1 MTLHDETM
9 PPDATALAHPASGGS
24 DAGSRHDRAVGNL
37 ASRVYPDGDDARTDP
52 WSIDLERIQFSPYFS
67 RLSAVTQVVSPSI
80 GGAPVHNRL
89 THTLKVSA
97 IARVVALQLNTRS
110 RRAGEGDVCNA
121 TVVEA
126 AAYAHDLGH
135 PPFGHLGEST
145 LDRLAREELG
155 LPDGFEGNAQTY
167 RILTALDVVENA
179 PRGLNLTAAVRAA
192 SAKYPWAPSVDAADV
207 ERIGPPRGIRRSP
220 DGAYRVHKYSAYDLD
235 LADLVEARQG
245 VDAEPL
251 RQSVEGAVMDLADD
265 IAYSVHDVD
274 DFYRA
279 GILDHAPIAAEF
291 RGWLDDVL
299 VWRDRDD
306 AEVRAELMPGAGL
319 ERLRRKMRRDDP
331 WIADDEAFLAA
342 VSDVDAEMVTD
353 LLARPFDG
361 SLTAERRLA
370 AFTDRWIRRFQESAD
385 LRPLDTPRAGPVV
398 LSPWAWHHVEV
409 LKFVHKR
416 FVLSRPDLAIQQRG
430 MSRILARSVRALGE
444 WLDDDLDRAR
454 TPRRLREL
462 IALAREQYASLPVE
476 RRPSDAEAEKLAR
489 SRGIVDYV
497 ASLTDSQAFAL
508 SEAISG
514 RADRLWALGQRL

>member
-1 MTLHDETM
+1 MTPNEQ
-9 PPDATALAHPASGGS
+9 PPTIAAQPEATA
-24 DAGSRHDRAVGNL
+24 
-37 ASRVYPDGDDARTDP
+37 ASRLYDDRDELRTDP

-80 GGAPVHNRL
+80 SGAPVHNRL

-97 IARVVALQLNTRS
+97 IARVVALTLNTRS
-110 RRAGEGDVCNA
+110 RESGGADVCDP

-145 LDRLAREELG
+145 LDRVARTELG
-155 LPDGFEGNAQTY
+155 LADGFEGNAQTY
-167 RILTALDVVENA
+167 RILTALDVVETA
-179 PRGLNLTAAVRAA
+179 PRGLNLTAAVRTA
-192 SAKYPWAPSVDAADV
+192 SAKYPWAPSASAAEI
-207 ERIGPPRGIRRSP
+207 ERIGPPRGIRRAP
-220 DGAYRVHKYSAYDLD
+220 DGAYLVHKYSVYDLD
-235 LADLVEARQG
+235 LADLDEARRG
-245 VDAEPL
+245 VGVEPL

-291 RGWLDDVL
+291 RGWLDDVQG
-299 VWRDRDD
+299 WRSREDS
-306 AEVRAELMPGAGL
+306 EVRAELAPGAGL

-331 WIADDEAFLAA
+331 WIADDEAFLDA
-342 VSDVDAEMVTD
+342 VSDVDAELVAD

-370 AFTDRWIRRFQESAD
+370 AFTDRWIRRFQESAR

-398 LSPWAWHHVEV
+398 LSAPAWHHVEV

-444 WLDDDLDRAR
+444 WLDDDRDRAR

-462 IALAREQYASLPVE
+462 IDLAHTQYALLPDD
-476 RRPSDAEAEKLAR
+476 RRPSDGEADARAR
-489 SRGIVDYV
+489 SRGIIDYV
-497 ASLTDSQAFAL
+497 ASLTDAQAFAL
-508 SEAISG
+508 SEALSG
-514 RADRLWALGQRL
+514 RADRLWSLGQRL

>member
-1 MTLHDETM
+1 MTLHDET
-9 PPDATALAHPASGGS
+9 PPPAADALATAPMHP
-24 DAGSRHDRAVGNL
+24 DTVVDNP
-37 ASRVYPDGDDARTDP
+37 ASRVHPDHDDARADP

-145 LDRLAREELG
+145 LDRLARTELG
-155 LPDGFEGNAQTY
+155 LADGFEGNAQTY

-179 PRGLNLTAAVRAA
+179 PRGLNLTAAVRSA
-192 SAKYPWAPSVDAADV
+192 SAKYPWAPTVDAADI
-207 ERIGPPRGIRRSP
+207 ERIGPPRGIRRSS

-235 LADLVEARQG
+235 LDDLVEARRG

-251 RQSVEGAVMDLADD
+251 RQSIEGAVMDLADD

-299 VWRDRDD
+299 EWRSRDD
-306 AEVRAELMPGAGL
+306 AEVRAELAPGAGL

-370 AFTDRWIRRFQESAD
+370 AFTDRWIRRFQESAQ

-462 IALAREQYASLPVE
+462 IALAHEQYARLPAD
-476 RRPSDAEAEKLAR
+476 RRPSDADAETLAR

>member
-1 MTLHDETM
+1 MTLQDETA
-9 PPDATALAHPASGGS
+9 PPAA
-24 DAGSRHDRAVGNL
+24 DAGASTPAGENPGARGTVQNP
-37 ASRVYPDGDDARTDP
+37 ASRVFPDRDDARADP

-110 RRAGEGDVCNA
+110 RRAGEGEVCNA

-145 LDRLAREELG
+145 LDRLARTELG
-155 LPDGFEGNAQTY
+155 LADGFEGNAQTY

-179 PRGLNLTAAVRAA
+179 PRGLNLTAAVRSA
-192 SAKYPWAPSVDAADV
+192 SAKYPWAPSVEATEI
-207 ERIGPPRGIRRSP
+207 ERIGAPRGIRRSS
-220 DGAYRVHKYSAYDLD
+220 DGAYSVHKYSAYDLD
-235 LADLVEARQG
+235 LADLAEARQG

-251 RQSVEGAVMDLADD
+251 RQSIEGAVMDLADD

-299 VWRDRDD
+299 EWRSRDD
-306 AEVRAELMPGAGL
+306 AEVRAELAPGAGL

-331 WIADDEAFLAA
+331 WIADDEAFLDA

-370 AFTDRWIRRFQESAD
+370 GFTDRWIRRFQESAR

-430 MSRILARSVRALGE
+430 MSRILARSVRALDE
-444 WLDDDLDRAR
+444 WLDDDRDRAR

-462 IALAREQYASLPVE
+462 IALAREQYAALPAG
-476 RRPSDAEAEKLAR
+476 RRPSDAEAETLAR

-497 ASLTDSQAFAL
+497 ASLTDAQALAL

>member
-1 MTLHDETM
+1 MLHNETT
-9 PPDATALAHPASGGS
+9 PPAFAARPEHVNVDQDAV
-24 DAGSRHDRAVGNL
+24 VGNP
-37 ASRVYPDGDDARTDP
+37 ASRVHPDHDDARADP

-97 IARVVALQLNTRS
+97 IARVVAQQLNTRS
-110 RRAGEGDVCNA
+110 RQAGEGDVCNA

-126 AAYAHDLGH
+126 ASYAHDLGH

-145 LDRLAREELG
+145 LDRLARDELG
-155 LPDGFEGNAQTY
+155 LTDGFEGNAQTY

-192 SAKYPWAPSVDAADV
+192 SAKYPWAPSVEAADV
-207 ERIGPPRGIRRSP
+207 ERIGPPRGIRRSA

-235 LADLVEARQG
+235 LADLAAAREG
-245 VDAEPL
+245 VDAAPL
-251 RQSVEGAVMDLADD
+251 RQSIEGAVMDLADD

-299 VWRDRDD
+299 EWRDRDD

-331 WIADDEAFLAA
+331 WIADDEAFLDA

-370 AFTDRWIRRFQESAD
+370 AFTDRWIRRFQESAR

-462 IALAREQYASLPVE
+462 ISLAREQYATLPAE
-476 RRPSDAEAEKLAR
+476 RRPSDAEAETLAR

>member
-1 MTLHDETM
+1 MTLSDE
-9 PPDATALAHPASGGS
+9 PTA
-24 DAGSRHDRAVGNL
+24 
-37 ASRVYPDGDDARTDP
+37 ASRVYDDRDAAGADP

-80 GGAPVHNRL
+80 SGAPVHNRL

-97 IARVVALQLNTRS
+97 IARVVALQLNTR
-110 RRAGEGDVCNA
+110 AGVDVCNP

-145 LDRLAREELG
+145 LDRLARTELG
-155 LPDGFEGNAQTY
+155 LTDGFEGNAQTY
-167 RILTALDVVENA
+167 RILAALDVVENA
-179 PRGLNLTAAVRAA
+179 PHGLNLTAAVRAA
-192 SAKYPWAPSVDAADV
+192 SAKYPWSPSVSAAEI
-207 ERIGPPRGIRRSP
+207 ERIGPPRGIRRAP
-220 DGAYRVHKYSAYDLD
+220 DGAYRVHKYSVYDLD
-235 LADLVEARQG
+235 AADLDRAREG

-251 RQSVEGAVMDLADD
+251 RQTIEGAVMDLADD

-291 RGWLDDVL
+291 RGWLDEVIE
-299 VWRDRDD
+299 WRSRED
-306 AEVRAELMPGAGL
+306 AEVRAELAPGAGL

-370 AFTDRWIRRFQESAD
+370 AFTDRWIRRFQESAQ
-385 LRPLDTPRAGPVV
+385 LRPLDTPRSGPVA
-398 LSPWAWHHVEV
+398 LSPSAWHHVEV

-444 WLDDDLDRAR
+444 WLEDDLDRSR

-462 IALAREQYASLPVE
+462 IALAQEQYAALPTE
-476 RRPSDAEAEKLAR
+476 RRPTDAEAEALAR

-497 ASLTDSQAFAL
+497 ASLTDAQAFTL

-514 RADRLWALGQRL
+514 RADRLWSLGQRL